1 VFGYALVMPRDFAV
15 DVPILRPMFDVLDS
29 LSWRGVSLRGHSR
42 WFVVGQ
48 VCVALAY
55 RGRAPETP
63 GRAGSMRAS
72 ASRRSMSIRM

>member
-1 VFGYALVMPRDFAV
+1 MFGYALVMPRDFAV

-48 VCVALAY
+48 VCVALA
-55 RGRAPETP
+55 
-63 GRAGSMRAS
+63 
-72 ASRRSMSIRM
+72 